1 MVYFLFHKTHG
12 WLLIDRLPRAKS
24 LLATINKSFGT
35 LPFCR
40 RYLDRLGEQKYL
52 MGLRNLVSAGVVTEY
67 PPLVDTKGCYTAQLE
82 HTILLRPT
90 CKEVRVYYFILSNNM
105 SLIMYILRSCP
116 RETII
121 RQLSFFSI
129 QSKKMY
135 IYIFYR
141 VQTNCVS

>member
-1 MVYFLFHKTHG
+1 MWLRMVNVRIMPEMLMLALSLSGKNEVDYGKETSTHMG
-12 WLLIDRLPRAKS
+12 SRSFIRLPRAKS

-40 RYLDRLGEQKYL
+40 RYLDRIGEQKYL

-90 CKEVRVYYFILSNNM
+90 CKEVRCYPSFVFPPNM
-105 SLIMYILRSCP
+105 SL
-116 RETII
+116 TIHDFI
-121 RQLSFFSI
+121 DF
-129 QSKKMY
+129 
-135 IYIFYR
+135 
-141 VQTNCVS
+141 VQG